1 MIKYIGSQKKKTIY
15 ISGNSSIILAS
26 SSDLDKGVYRIYEVN
41 SPEDN
46 ISVTW
51 NGTSFDLKSFP
62 DSKFVGQN
70 LPDFSNKLCFFID
83 SSYLKIYNRYSNTLP
98 PKILITWLE
107 N

>member
-1 MIKYIGSQKKKTIY
+1 MIKYIGSQKKKTIS
-15 ISGNSSIILAS
+15 IPSNSSITLAS
-26 SSDLDKGVYRIYEVN
+26 SSNLDKGVFRIYEIN

-70 LPDFSNKLCFFID
+70 LSGFSDKLCFFID
-83 SSYLKIYNRYSNTLP
+83 SSSLKIYNRYSFSKT
-98 PKILITWLE
+98 LITWLE